1 MARLED
7 LTLFEAVESI
17 KNGEIE
23 KEGLLETFLERIRR
37 LNPEYGAYITLNEG
51 AAFREGGDGTGGGS
65 IEGAPIAVK
74 DCICTKGIKTT
85 CGSKILKEYVPPYD
99 ATVVS
104 RIKAEGG
111 SVIGKTNMDE
121 FAMGSSTENSGFF
134 ICRNPWDRERV
145 PGGSSGGSAVAV
157 SARLALAAL
166 GSDTG
171 GSVRCPASFCG
182 IVAMKATYGL
192 VSRYGLV
199 AYANSLEQIGPMTR
213 DVRDC
218 ALLLNVISCQDPKDC
233 TTIPRGKEDYL
244 ACLGRDVK
252 GLRIGVP
259 REFFGEGTDP
269 RVEREVWNGVH
280 ELEGFGAIW
289 EEASLPSLKYALPAY
304 YIIAMS
310 EASSNLARF
319 DGIRYG
325 TREEDE
331 GLNWEESFSKTRGMN
346 FGTEVKRRIILGTF
360 ALSSGYY
367 EEYYL
372 KALKARTL
380 IRKDFER
387 LFKDFDVLVGPTM
400 PTPAFRIGEKV
411 EDPLEMYMSDID
423 TVSVNLAGIPAISVP
438 CGFADGLP
446 VGLQIMGPPLGE
458 GKILTAA
465 KKVEEGLGLN
475 LRPPV

>member
-1 MARLED
+1 M
-7 LTLFEAVESI
+7 TLFEAVGAI
-17 KNGEIE
+17 KSGEVE
-23 KEGLLETFLERIRR
+23 KEGLFEAYLDRIRR
-37 LNPEYGAYITLNEG
+37 LNPEYGAYITVSQ
-51 AAFREGGDGTGGGS
+51 GTGGSGRVEDGGVL
-65 IEGAPIAVK
+65 EGAPIAIK
-74 DCICTKGIKTT
+74 DCICTKGIRTT
-85 CGSKILKEYVPPYD
+85 CASKILREYLPPYD

-104 RIKAEGG
+104 RIKKEGG
-111 SVIGKTNMDE
+111 EIAGKTNMDE

-134 ICRNPWDRERV
+134 ICRNPWDKSRV

-199 AYANSLEQIGPMTR
+199 AYANSLEQIGPMAR

-218 ALLLNVISCQDPKDC
+218 AMMLSVISGQDPKDC
-233 TTIPRGKEDYL
+233 TTIPRRGKDYL
-244 ACLGRDVK
+244 PYLDKDVK

-259 REFFGEGTDP
+259 REFFGEGTNSM
-269 RVEREVWNGVH
+269 VERGVWNGIH
-280 ELEGFGAIW
+280 ALEEWGAHW

-331 GLNWEESFSKTRGMN
+331 GLNWEESFSRTRGAN
-346 FGTEVKRRIILGTF
+346 FGSEVKRRIILGTF

-380 IRKDFER
+380 IRRGFER
-387 LFKDFDVLVGPTM
+387 LFKDYDLLVGPTM
-400 PTPAFRIGEKV
+400 PTPAFRIGEKL

-423 TVSVNLAGIPAISVP
+423 TVSANLAGIPAISVP
-438 CGFADGLP
+438 CGFAGGLP
-446 VGLQIMGPPLGE
+446 IGLQIMGPPLGE
-458 GKILTAA
+458 GMVITAA
-465 KKVEEGLGLN
+465 RRIEEALGLD

>member
-1 MARLED
+1 MARLEEM
-7 LTLFEAVESI
+7 TLFEAVE
-17 KNGEIE
+17 GVRGGLIE
-23 KEGLLETFLERIRR
+23 REELFDAFLQRIRR
-37 LNPEYGAYITLNEG
+37 LNPEYGAFITVNEVG
-51 AAFREGGDGTGGGS
+51 AEKGSGAGGPNGS
-65 IEGAPIAVK
+65 VEGAPIAVK
-74 DCICTKGIKTT
+74 DCICTKGVRTT
-85 CGSKILKEYVPPYD
+85 CGSKILKDYVPPYD

-104 RIKAEGG
+104 RIKSEGG
-111 SVIGKTNMDE
+111 RVIGKTNMDE

-134 ICRNPWDRERV
+134 VCRNPWDKSRV

-157 SARLALAAL
+157 SARMALAAL

-218 ALLLNVISCQDPKDC
+218 ALLLNVISGHDPRDC
-233 TTIPRGKEDYL
+233 TTIPGRKVDYL
-244 ACLGRDVK
+244 EFLEKEVK

-259 REFFGEGTDP
+259 REFFGEGTD
-269 RVEREVWNGVH
+269 RGVEREVWNGIH
-280 ELEGFGAIW
+280 ALEGLGASW
-289 EEASLPSLKYALPAY
+289 HDASLPSLKYALPAY

-319 DGIRYG
+319 DGMRYG
-325 TREEDE
+325 TREEDD
-331 GLNWEESFSKTRGMN
+331 GLNWEESFSKTRGAN
-346 FGTEVKRRIILGTF
+346 FGSEVKRRIILGTF

-372 KALKARTL
+372 NALKARTL
-380 IRKDFER
+380 IRRDFER
-387 LFKDFDVLVGPTM
+387 LFKEFDVLVGPTM

-438 CGFADGLP
+438 CGFANGLP

-458 GKILTAA
+458 GKVITAA
-465 KKVEEGLGLN
+465 RRLEEELGLE

>member
-7 LTLFEAVESI
+7 LTLFESVESI

-23 KEGLLETFLERIRR
+23 REALLEALLARIRR
-37 LNPEYGAYITLNEG
+37 LNPEYGAFITVNEG
-51 AAFREGGDGTGGGS
+51 IADLEGGAGSKNGT
-65 IEGAPIAVK
+65 IEGAPIAIK
-74 DCICTKGIKTT
+74 DCICTKGLRTT
-85 CGSKILKEYVPPYD
+85 CASKILKDYVPPYD
-99 ATVVS
+99 ATAVS
-104 RIKAEGG
+104 RIKSEGG
-111 SVIGKTNMDE
+111 IVIGKTNMDE

-134 ICRNPWDRERV
+134 ICRNPWDKTRV

-192 VSRYGLV
+192 VSRFGLV
-199 AYANSLEQIGPMTR
+199 AYANSLEQIGPMAR

-218 ALLLNVISCQDPKDC
+218 ALLLNVISGHDPKDC

-244 ACLGRDVK
+244 AYLKKDVK

-259 REFFGEGTDP
+259 KEFFGEGTDG
-269 RVEREVWNGVH
+269 RVEREVWKAVH
-280 ELEGFGAIW
+280 ALEGLGATW

-331 GLNWEESFSKTRGMN
+331 GLNWEESFSKTRGAN
-346 FGTEVKRRIILGTF
+346 FGSEVKRRIILGTF

-380 IRKDFER
+380 IRRGFER
-387 LFKDFDVLVGPTM
+387 LFKGFDVLVGPTM
-400 PTPAFRIGEKV
+400 PTPAFRIGEKA

-423 TVSVNLAGIPAISVP
+423 TVSANLAGIPAISVP

-458 GKILTAA
+458 GKIITAA
-465 KKVEEGLGLN
+465 RRVEEELGLD
-475 LRPPV
+475 LMPPV